1 MNELH
6 KTTEGEM
13 TEIPNYINHIFDT
26 FFELRGDRKSGD
38 DDMVV
43 GGLARIDGEKV
54 IVINYQGQTN
64 GDHVKLPNSEG
75 YRKSL
80 RLIELAK
87 TFGKPIVIIVDI
99 PKFQITSSPNQQRT
113 DEALARVQEAMLNL
127 NTPIIAIIA
136 GKNNSAFSFELCVAD
151 RILAIDQ
158 AKFVVA
164 TQKKSAHK
172 NISLPKAKQM
182 DVQKLLE
189 LRLIDRIIT
198 NQENKSSVSKSE
210 SWQKIIKDELQ
221 KITHLDSEKLIEQR
235 LDRLQTRFFSL
246 KSIVSEI

>member
-99 PKFQITSSPNQQRT
+99 PEFHITSSPNQQRT

-127 NTPIIAIIA
+127 DTPIIAIIA
-136 GKNNSAFSFELCVAD
+136 GKNNSAFSFELFVAD
-151 RILAIDQ
+151 RVLAIDQ
-158 AKFVVA
+158 AKFMIA
-164 TQKKSAHK
+164 PQKKTSH
-172 NISLPKAKQM
+172 NKAKQI
-182 DVQKLLE
+182 DAQKLLE
-189 LRLIDRIIT
+189 LRFIDRIIA
-198 NQENKSSVSKSE
+198 NQKNESSVSKSE
-210 SWQKIIKDELQ
+210 SWHNVIKDELQ
-221 KITHLDSEKLIEQR
+221 RIILLDSEKLIEQR
-235 LDRLQTRFFSL
+235 LDKLQNRFLSL
-246 KSIVSEI
+246 KSIISEI